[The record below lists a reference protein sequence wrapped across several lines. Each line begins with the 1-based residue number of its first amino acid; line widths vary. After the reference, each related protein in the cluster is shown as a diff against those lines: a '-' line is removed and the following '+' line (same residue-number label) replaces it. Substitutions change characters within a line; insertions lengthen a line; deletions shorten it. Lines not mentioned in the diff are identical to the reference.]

1 MQGLETFPPWA
12 QITLSV
18 IGFIIAAAAYFRG
31 LFKTA
36 PPPSKDVVIPSLTVA
51 DNAVIADAAATLK
64 EANHH
69 LRDRNHL
76 DREMLFHMK
85 MQTEHLEDIKHALAG
100 MAETDRKRRSEE
112 ERKRRDQ
119 ERPGP
124 S

>member
-12 QITLSV
+12 QITLSI
-18 IGFIIAAAAYFRG
+18 IGFIVAATAYFRG

-36 PPPSKDVVIPSLTVA
+36 PPPSRDVVIPSLTVA

-69 LRDRNHL
+69 LRDRNNL

-85 MQTEHLEDIKHALAG
+85 LQSEHLEDIKHGLEH
-100 MAETDRKRRSEE
+100 MAQIDRKRRSEE
-112 ERKRRDQ
+112 RG
-119 ERPGP
+119 RP